1 MSTSEYKARQVRAK
15 THEVYEYDHDD
26 AKPGKPL
33 WLLIPG
39 GLIALAT
46 LGLII
51 LIAYLTWID
60 KSLSQELGSILCLIL
75 FPFYVGGVF
84 LFSYGYELYDIPRA
98 IRLTVIIVFVT
109 LASVVIIA
117 VLFAVLGNMKGG
129 GSSSSSNSKSSSSKS
144 LSSKSSSSSGGKLSD
159 LAGGVIGTASAGM
172 KKSSSGSSS
181 SGGGGYHSG
190 SGPIFVN
197 TGGGTR
203 VETREVTKEVI
214 KEVPKEPMPIKCPYC
229 SRSYIPVENKYIC
242 PSCGG
247 ATPKELI
254 EESQMPK
261 GSE

>member
-1 MSTSEYKARQVRAK
+1 MSTSEYKARQVGAK
-15 THEVYEYDHDD
+15 THEVYEYDRDD
-26 AKPGKPL
+26 SKPGKPL
-33 WLLIPG
+33 FLLIPG
-39 GLIALAT
+39 GLIALVT

-51 LIAYLTWID
+51 LVGYLTWID
-60 KSLSQELGSILCLIL
+60 ESLSQELGIILFLIL
-75 FPFYVGGVF
+75 SPFYVGGVF

-98 IRLTVIIVFVT
+98 LRLTAIIVFVT

-129 GSSSSSNSKSSSSKS
+129 SSNSSSSSKGGK
-144 LSSKSSSSSGGKLSD
+144 SSKSSSSSGGKLSD
-159 LAGGVIGTASAGM
+159 LAGGVLGTAAGGL
-172 KKSSSGSSS
+172 KKSSSSGSSS
-181 SGGGGYHSG
+181 SGGSGSYHSG

-197 TGGGTR
+197 TGGRTR

-229 SRSYIPVENKYIC
+229 SRSYIPIEHNYIC
-242 PSCGG
+242 PSCGA

-261 GSE
+261 DSK

>member
-1 MSTSEYKARQVRAK
+1 MPTSEYKARQVRAK

-26 AKPGKPL
+26 SKPGKPL
-33 WLLIPG
+33 HILIPG

-51 LIAYLTWID
+51 LIGYLTWID
-60 KSLSQELGSILCLIL
+60 ESLSQELGVMLCLIL
-75 FPFYVGGVF
+75 APFYVGGVF

-98 IRLTVIIVFVT
+98 LRLTAIIVFVT

-129 GSSSSSNSKSSSSKS
+129 SSSSSKSSKSSSSKS
-144 LSSKSSSSSGGKLSD
+144 SGGSGKLSD
-159 LAGGVIGTASAGM
+159 LAGGFLGGAAGAGS
-172 KKSSSGSSS
+172 KKAPGGSSS
-181 SGGGGYHSG
+181 SGGGSYSSG
-190 SGPIFVN
+190 GPIFVN
-197 TGGGTR
+197 TGGRTR

-229 SRSYIPVENKYIC
+229 SRSYIPVEHKYIC

-247 ATPKELI
+247 ATPQELI

-261 GSE
+261 DSK

>member
-26 AKPGKPL
+26 SKPGKPL
-33 WLLIPG
+33 HILIPG

-51 LIAYLTWID
+51 LIGYLTWID
-60 KSLSQELGSILCLIL
+60 ESLSQELGIMLCLIL
-75 FPFYVGGVF
+75 APFYVGGVF

-98 IRLTVIIVFVT
+98 LRLTAIIVFVT

-129 GSSSSSNSKSSSSKS
+129 SSSSSNSKGGRSSSSSK
-144 LSSKSSSSSGGKLSD
+144 SSGGKLSD

-172 KKSSSGSSS
+172 KKSSSSGSSSSS
-181 SGGGGYHSG
+181 SGGGSYHG

-229 SRSYIPVENKYIC
+229 SRSYTPIEHKYVC

-261 GSE
+261 DSK